1 MARNLQLIL
10 LSGQKITKDTV
21 LHLILTRKKLHEQL
35 SKGKE
40 NIDKNEPTK
49 KESIKD
55 AIDLKMKDYIRS
67 IDVLVNDTS
76 DDHLRQLKRIVNREN
91 KLPGKTA
98 LHLAVDSWPQTIVK
112 SLLNLGADV
121 SKTYKKLK
129 PILTQIPVETISD
142 YLSE

>member
-1 MARNLQLIL
+1 M
-10 LSGQKITKDTV
+10 
-21 LHLILTRKKLHEQL
+21 TRKKLHEQL

-40 NIDKNEPTK
+40 NIDRNEPTK

-98 LHLAVDSWPQTIVK
+98 LHLAVDSWPQTIIK

-121 SKTYKKLK
+121 SKTYKNLK
-129 PILTQIPVETISD
+129 PVLAQIPVETISD